1 MDRAQSLDRV
11 SEEESEKDEH
21 ENQQSEDCSP
31 ENDDGA
37 SEIVAGPGCITHETR
52 DEPVPSDREMDPP
65 QPDTEDTISQPI
77 PFQMGLTPQEEPQVE
92 DELTDWYE
100 TSASGAR
107 SSTTPAAKAKPAGRR
122 ERSPR
127 NLRNRQVARSIRPE
141 QKVHWNLQAQKRE
154 FEKTMTVEQMKMEWD
169 LQQTEYIQ
177 LNLDRQHAIMEQYP
191 KWHTKWSLLNDP
203 VGRGMSEVLNA
214 TIQNVRAQRKE
225 MKKARKVIPLDPF
238 HMQSEYTVLSAQLT
252 KLIDKQERSYQKVF
266 LNSICGQGELLNSTN
281 HILNTIEEMGQT
293 HRQHRRKNHSVNKIV
308 HNSPES
314 VHPWLPLIHQT
325 KLMEQEVPAYFQ
337 QGSNLQTQYVNE
349 EEVLQ
354 TTTCSTKD
362 LQEDMEGWKKAFEKE
377 LNSFDRLNV
386 KTDVWESTLDLR
398 KVEILPGKVVMV
410 KKPIGD
416 GTHLKKGRVVVC
428 GNFQQV
434 QPGEE
439 TCANTPSFPML
450 RTLIS
455 LASLQ
460 RWAVASWDVST
471 AFLYAQLPEDHVVY
485 CHPPNALIRLG
496 LVQPGV
502 VWKLNKALYGLR
514 TSPKAW
520 EEERD
525 EKLQNLTWSLN
536 GQQVGLCK
544 VDSTNCVWTIRE
556 KTPHGFQGE
565 PLGMVIAYVDD
576 LIAVGQQ
583 EQLDGMK
590 ASLDALYTMKTSG
603 TVPAEYTP
611 GIEPLKFLGCFIE
624 RISTGEIIMHQRSYI
639 EHCLKNNEMTQLKV
653 AKSLPCVDEKSPPED
668 AFDEHGHPTSFEED
682 KSMCQKYIGQ
692 LMWLTTRT
700 RPDIAAV
707 LGSLASQM
715 VVRPTYIKGCL
726 IHLWRYVLGTINL
739 NMYSFEPAPM
749 QYGSL
754 ILNVYVDASFA
765 SGGGRSRSGLAM
777 YLVNPTNGKE
787 SIIQWASRR
796 QTSMATS
803 APEAEV
809 SAMAEGFAASIFLFD
824 TLSEIGLVSGSG
836 PSSIMSM
843 KTDSAVALKQLGMQ
857 SVTVRTRTAAQ
868 KLNYL
873 RELIY
878 DDPQIE
884 PIYISG
890 DSQRADGL
898 TKILSGSALRECQ
911 EGLNLK
917 YPSEQNEGHDSQE
930 EKKKKAEKPEQAK
943 IGACIVSRQAEGE
956 SSSLDSTQVGSSD
969 SSVVLAPVC
978 LVCQEGQVQVRKSE
992 SMCIMF
998 SPRSH
1003 YMVREKGDKKKG
1015 RPGGE
1020 APEGQAHAHGPG
1032 PGVKQKQ
1039 EIAEAKMKALQHTG
1053 VPSSSSTSSSA
1064 KVPKTKGKQTSQ
1076 SVQEHQQADL
1086 AMSQASVTESASAA
1100 APAVES
1106 SSSSSSSSSTAVAA
1120 AVAALE
1126 SASSASELASVL
1138 EEALGA
1144 TPQDVQMTPQ
1154 IEEDRRVSSQSWA
1167 DITAQDEEEDQKSK
1181 KDQNTG
1187 VQTGDQELAWS
1198 RVLNMTDE
1206 DLRKDTSRVDR
1217 SQLNTY
1223 HFDASLVNTSPE
1235 ETSFSKPAELPAW
1248 TVREEFLNKLN
1259 ACKFLVVKAPTGSGK
1274 STIFPAL
1281 AAKVMPKDRV
1291 MCTQVKRN
1299 TTEAVCHST
1308 RKMWRRS
1315 PQDLVVGFKHGTSDR
1330 QTSANEKTRILFC
1343 TEGIAR
1349 NEIFAL
1355 DRTKVADTAIR
1366 GCRILLVDE
1375 AHSNNVDTE

>member
-1 MDRAQSLDRV
+1 
-11 SEEESEKDEH
+11 
-21 ENQQSEDCSP
+21 
-31 ENDDGA
+31 
-37 SEIVAGPGCITHETR
+37 
-52 DEPVPSDREMDPP
+52 
-65 QPDTEDTISQPI
+65 
-77 PFQMGLTPQEEPQVE
+77 
-92 DELTDWYE
+92 
-100 TSASGAR
+100 
-107 SSTTPAAKAKPAGRR
+107 
-122 ERSPR
+122 
-127 NLRNRQVARSIRPE
+127 
-141 QKVHWNLQAQKRE
+141 
-154 FEKTMTVEQMKMEWD
+154 
-169 LQQTEYIQ
+169 
-177 LNLDRQHAIMEQYP
+177 
-191 KWHTKWSLLNDP
+191 
-203 VGRGMSEVLNA
+203 
-214 TIQNVRAQRKE
+214 
-225 MKKARKVIPLDPF
+225 
-238 HMQSEYTVLSAQLT
+238 
-252 KLIDKQERSYQKVF
+252 
-266 LNSICGQGELLNSTN
+266 
-281 HILNTIEEMGQT
+281 
-293 HRQHRRKNHSVNKIV
+293 
-308 HNSPES
+308 
-314 VHPWLPLIHQT
+314 
-325 KLMEQEVPAYFQ
+325 
-337 QGSNLQTQYVNE
+337 
-349 EEVLQ
+349 
-354 TTTCSTKD
+354 
-362 LQEDMEGWKKAFEKE
+362 
-377 LNSFDRLNV
+377 
-386 KTDVWESTLDLR
+386 
-398 KVEILPGKVVMV
+398 MV

-485 CHPPNALIRLG
+485 CRPPNALIRLG

-525 EKLQNLTWSLN
+525 EKLQNLIWNLN
-536 GQQVGLCK
+536 EQQVGLCK

-556 KTPHGFQGE
+556 KTASGFQGE

-639 EHCLKNNEMTQLKV
+639 
-653 AKSLPCVDEKSPPED
+653 D
-668 AFDEHGHPTSFEED
+668 
-682 KSMCQKYIGQ
+682 
-692 LMWLTTRT
+692 
-700 RPDIAAV
+700 
-707 LGSLASQM
+707 
-715 VVRPTYIKGCL
+715 
-726 IHLWRYVLGTINL
+726 
-739 NMYSFEPAPM
+739 
-749 QYGSL
+749 
-754 ILNVYVDASFA
+754 
-765 SGGGRSRSGLAM
+765 
-777 YLVNPTNGKE
+777 PTNGKE

-843 KTDSAVALKQLGMQ
+843 KTDSAVALKQLGTQ

-884 PIYISG
+884 PICISG

-917 YPSEQNEGHDSQE
+917 YPSEQNEGHVSQE
-930 EKKKKAEKPEQAK
+930 EKNKKVKKSGQAK
-943 IGACIVSRQAEGE
+943 IGACIVSRQVEGE

-969 SSVVLAPVC
+969 NSAVLAPVC
-978 LVCQEGQVQVRKSE
+978 LACQEGQVQVRKSE

-998 SPRSH
+998 SHRSH
-1003 YMVREKGDKKKG
+1003 YMVREKGDKRKG

-1053 VPSSSSTSSSA
+1053 VPSSSSSSSSSTLSSKA
-1064 KVPKTKGKQTSQ
+1064 SKTKGKQTSQ

-1086 AMSQASVTESASAA
+1086 AMSQVSATAAASAA
-1100 APAVES
+1100 ETSTES
-1106 SSSSSSSSSTAVAA
+1106 SSPSSSAAA
-1120 AVAALE
+1120 AVAAID
-1126 SASSASELASVL
+1126 SASSVMELASVL

-1144 TPQDVQMTPQ
+1144 TPQDIQMDPQ
-1154 IEEDRRVSSQSWA
+1154 IKEDKRAPSQSWA
-1167 DITAQDEEEDQKSK
+1167 QMTAQDEEEDQRSK
-1181 KDQNTG
+1181 VDQDTG
-1187 VQTGDQELAWS
+1187 VRTGDQELAWS

-1206 DLRKDTSRVDR
+1206 DLRRDTSRVDR

-1223 HFDASLVNTSPE
+1223 HFDVSLANTSPE
-1235 ETSFSKPAELPAW
+1235 ETSFVKPADLPAW

-1259 ACKFLVVKAPTGSGK
+1259 ACKLLVVKAPTGSGK

-1281 AAKVMPKDRV
+1281 AAKVMPKERV

-1308 RKMWRRS
+1308 RRMWKRS
-1315 PQDLVVGFKHGTSDR
+1315 PHDLVVGFKHGTSDK
-1330 QTSANEKTRILFC
+1330 QASANEKTRILFC

-1355 DRTKVADTAIR
+1355 DRTKVSDTAIR
-1366 GCRILLVDE
+1366 GCRILLFK
-1375 AHSNNVDTE
+1375 

>member
-1 MDRAQSLDRV
+1 
-11 SEEESEKDEH
+11 
-21 ENQQSEDCSP
+21 
-31 ENDDGA
+31 
-37 SEIVAGPGCITHETR
+37 
-52 DEPVPSDREMDPP
+52 
-65 QPDTEDTISQPI
+65 
-77 PFQMGLTPQEEPQVE
+77 MGTTPQEESPPG

-100 TSASGAR
+100 NTSPSGAR
-107 SSTTPAAKAKPAGRR
+107 GSTEVTPAPKAKVIPRR

-127 NLRNRQVARSIRPE
+127 NLRNRQVARSIKPE
-141 QKVHWNLQAQKRE
+141 QRIHWNLQAQCRG
-154 FEKTMTVEQMKMEWD
+154 FDKTMTVEEMKMEWD
-169 LQQTEYIQ
+169 LQETEYIQ
-177 LNLDRQHAIMEQYP
+177 LNMDRQHAIMERYP
-191 KWHTKWSLLNDP
+191 KWHAKWSLLKDP
-203 VGRGMSEVLNA
+203 VGRGMTEVLSA

-225 MKKARKVIPLDPF
+225 LKKSRKVIPLDPF
-238 HMQSEYTVLSAQLT
+238 QMQTEYTVLSAQLT
-252 KLIDKQERSYQKVF
+252 KLVDKQERSYQRIF

-293 HRQHRRKNHSVNKIV
+293 HRQHKRRTHTTNRSVYEPSEPI
-308 HNSPES
+308 
-314 VHPWLPLIHQT
+314 HPWLPLIQQT
-325 KLMEQEVPAYFQ
+325 KLLEQEVPSFFQ
-337 QGSNLQTQYVNE
+337 EGNLQTQYVTE

-354 TTTCSTKD
+354 TTTCSTRD
-362 LQEDMEGWKKAFEKE
+362 LQEDMEGWKKAFTKE
-377 LNSFDRLNV
+377 LDSFERLGV

-398 KVEILPGKVVMV
+398 NVEILPGKVVMV

-485 CHPPNALIRLG
+485 CRPPNALIRLG

-525 EKLQNLTWSLN
+525 EKLQNLTWKVN
-536 GQQVGLCK
+536 DQQVGLCK

-556 KTPHGFQGE
+556 KTKHGFQGE

-603 TVPAEYTP
+603 TVPAEYSP
-611 GIEPLKFLGCFIE
+611 GLEPLKFLGCFIE
-624 RISTGEIIMHQRSYI
+624 RISTGEIVMHQRSYI
-639 EHCLKNNEMTQLKV
+639 EHCLKNNEMTQLKA
-653 AKSLPCVDEKSPPED
+653 AKGLPCVDEKSPPEE
-668 AFDEHGHPTSFEED
+668 AYDEHGHPTSFEED

-707 LGSLASQM
+707 LGILASQM
-715 VVRPTYIKGCL
+715 VIRPTYIRGCL
-726 IHLWRYVLGTINL
+726 VHLWRYVLGTIDL

-749 QYGSL
+749 HYGSL

-777 YLVNPTNGKE
+777 YLVNPSNGKE

-824 TLSEIGLVSGSG
+824 TLSEIGLVSGTG

-843 KTDSAVALKQLGMQ
+843 KTDSAVALKQLGTQ

-878 DDPQIE
+878 DDPQVE

-911 EGLNLK
+911 KGLNLL
-917 YPSEQNEGHDSQE
+917 YPSSQ
-930 EKKKKAEKPEQAK
+930 
-943 IGACIVSRQAEGE
+943 
-956 SSSLDSTQVGSSD
+956 
-969 SSVVLAPVC
+969 
-978 LVCQEGQVQVRKSE
+978 
-992 SMCIMF
+992 
-998 SPRSH
+998 
-1003 YMVREKGDKKKG
+1003 KG
-1015 RPGGE
+1015 R
-1020 APEGQAHAHGPG
+1020 
-1032 PGVKQKQ
+1032 
-1039 EIAEAKMKALQHTG
+1039 
-1053 VPSSSSTSSSA
+1053 SC
-1064 KVPKTKGKQTSQ
+1064 
-1076 SVQEHQQADL
+1076 
-1086 AMSQASVTESASAA
+1086 ES
-1100 APAVES
+1100 
-1106 SSSSSSSSSTAVAA
+1106 
-1120 AVAALE
+1120 
-1126 SASSASELASVL
+1126 
-1138 EEALGA
+1138 
-1144 TPQDVQMTPQ
+1144 
-1154 IEEDRRVSSQSWA
+1154 
-1167 DITAQDEEEDQKSK
+1167 
-1181 KDQNTG
+1181 
-1187 VQTGDQELAWS
+1187 
-1198 RVLNMTDE
+1198 
-1206 DLRKDTSRVDR
+1206 
-1217 SQLNTY
+1217 
-1223 HFDASLVNTSPE
+1223 
-1235 ETSFSKPAELPAW
+1235 
-1248 TVREEFLNKLN
+1248 
-1259 ACKFLVVKAPTGSGK
+1259 
-1274 STIFPAL
+1274 
-1281 AAKVMPKDRV
+1281 
-1291 MCTQVKRN
+1291 
-1299 TTEAVCHST
+1299 
-1308 RKMWRRS
+1308 
-1315 PQDLVVGFKHGTSDR
+1315 
-1330 QTSANEKTRILFC
+1330 
-1343 TEGIAR
+1343 
-1349 NEIFAL
+1349 
-1355 DRTKVADTAIR
+1355 
-1366 GCRILLVDE
+1366 
-1375 AHSNNVDTE
+1375 

>member
-1 MDRAQSLDRV
+1 
-11 SEEESEKDEH
+11 
-21 ENQQSEDCSP
+21 
-31 ENDDGA
+31 
-37 SEIVAGPGCITHETR
+37 
-52 DEPVPSDREMDPP
+52 
-65 QPDTEDTISQPI
+65 
-77 PFQMGLTPQEEPQVE
+77 
-92 DELTDWYE
+92 
-100 TSASGAR
+100 
-107 SSTTPAAKAKPAGRR
+107 
-122 ERSPR
+122 
-127 NLRNRQVARSIRPE
+127 
-141 QKVHWNLQAQKRE
+141 
-154 FEKTMTVEQMKMEWD
+154 
-169 LQQTEYIQ
+169 
-177 LNLDRQHAIMEQYP
+177 
-191 KWHTKWSLLNDP
+191 
-203 VGRGMSEVLNA
+203 
-214 TIQNVRAQRKE
+214 
-225 MKKARKVIPLDPF
+225 
-238 HMQSEYTVLSAQLT
+238 
-252 KLIDKQERSYQKVF
+252 
-266 LNSICGQGELLNSTN
+266 
-281 HILNTIEEMGQT
+281 
-293 HRQHRRKNHSVNKIV
+293 
-308 HNSPES
+308 
-314 VHPWLPLIHQT
+314 
-325 KLMEQEVPAYFQ
+325 
-337 QGSNLQTQYVNE
+337 
-349 EEVLQ
+349 
-354 TTTCSTKD
+354 
-362 LQEDMEGWKKAFEKE
+362 
-377 LNSFDRLNV
+377 
-386 KTDVWESTLDLR
+386 
-398 KVEILPGKVVMV
+398 
-410 KKPIGD
+410 
-416 GTHLKKGRVVVC
+416 
-428 GNFQQV
+428 
-434 QPGEE
+434 
-439 TCANTPSFPML
+439 ML

-485 CHPPNALIRLG
+485 CRPPNALIRLG

-525 EKLQNLTWSLN
+525 EKLQNLTWSPN

-544 VDSTNCVWTIRE
+544 VDSTTCVWTIRE

-639 EHCLKNNEMTQLKV
+639 EHCLRNNEMTQLKI

-707 LGSLASQM
+707 LGILASQM

-726 IHLWRYVLGTINL
+726 IHLWRYVLGTITL
-739 NMYSFEPAPM
+739 NMHSFEPAPM

-787 SIIQWASRR
+787 SVIQWASRR

-843 KTDSAVALKQLGMQ
+843 KTDSAVALKQLGTQ

-930 EKKKKAEKPEQAK
+930 EKNEKVKKSGQAK
-943 IGACIVSRQAEGE
+943 IGACIVSRQVEGE
-956 SSSLDSTQVGSSD
+956 SSSLDSTQVGSLDNSA
-969 SSVVLAPVC
+969 VLAPVC
-978 LVCQEGQVQVRKSE
+978 LACQEGQVQVRKSE

-998 SPRSH
+998 SHRSH

-1053 VPSSSSTSSSA
+1053 VPSSSSSTSSS
-1064 KVPKTKGKQTSQ
+1064 KVSKTKGKQTSQ

-1086 AMSQASVTESASAA
+1086 AMSQASATASASAA
-1100 APAVES
+1100 ATSAES
-1106 SSSSSSSSSTAVAA
+1106 SSPSSAAAAA
-1120 AVAALE
+1120 AVAALD
-1126 SASSASELASVL
+1126 SASSVMELASVL

-1144 TPQDVQMTPQ
+1144 TPQDIQMDPQ
-1154 IEEDRRVSSQSWA
+1154 IREDKRAPSQSWA
-1167 DITAQDEEEDQKSK
+1167 QMTAQDEEEDQRSK
-1181 KDQNTG
+1181 MDQDTG
-1187 VQTGDQELAWS
+1187 VRTGDQDLAWS

-1206 DLRKDTSRVDR
+1206 DLRRDTSRVDR

-1223 HFDASLVNTSPE
+1223 HFDVSLANTSPE
-1235 ETSFSKPAELPAW
+1235 ETSFVKPADLPAW

-1259 ACKFLVVKAPTGSGK
+1259 ACKLLVVKAPTGSGK

-1281 AAKVMPKDRV
+1281 AAKVMPKERV

-1308 RKMWRRS
+1308 RRMWKRS
-1315 PQDLVVGFKHGTSDR
+1315 PQDLVVGFKHGTSDK

-1355 DRTKVADTAIR
+1355 DRSEGIGHCDSR
-1366 GCRILLVDE
+1366 M
-1375 AHSNNVDTE
+1375 SNFVSG

>member
-1 MDRAQSLDRV
+1 
-11 SEEESEKDEH
+11 
-21 ENQQSEDCSP
+21 
-31 ENDDGA
+31 
-37 SEIVAGPGCITHETR
+37 
-52 DEPVPSDREMDPP
+52 
-65 QPDTEDTISQPI
+65 
-77 PFQMGLTPQEEPQVE
+77 
-92 DELTDWYE
+92 
-100 TSASGAR
+100 
-107 SSTTPAAKAKPAGRR
+107 
-122 ERSPR
+122 
-127 NLRNRQVARSIRPE
+127 
-141 QKVHWNLQAQKRE
+141 
-154 FEKTMTVEQMKMEWD
+154 
-169 LQQTEYIQ
+169 
-177 LNLDRQHAIMEQYP
+177 
-191 KWHTKWSLLNDP
+191 
-203 VGRGMSEVLNA
+203 
-214 TIQNVRAQRKE
+214 
-225 MKKARKVIPLDPF
+225 
-238 HMQSEYTVLSAQLT
+238 
-252 KLIDKQERSYQKVF
+252 
-266 LNSICGQGELLNSTN
+266 
-281 HILNTIEEMGQT
+281 
-293 HRQHRRKNHSVNKIV
+293 
-308 HNSPES
+308 
-314 VHPWLPLIHQT
+314 
-325 KLMEQEVPAYFQ
+325 
-337 QGSNLQTQYVNE
+337 
-349 EEVLQ
+349 
-354 TTTCSTKD
+354 
-362 LQEDMEGWKKAFEKE
+362 
-377 LNSFDRLNV
+377 
-386 KTDVWESTLDLR
+386 
-398 KVEILPGKVVMV
+398 MV

-471 AFLYAQLPEDHVVY
+471 AFLYAQLPDDHVVY
-485 CHPPNALIRLG
+485 CRPPNALIRLG
-496 LVQPGV
+496 LVKPGV
-502 VWKLNKALYGLR
+502 VWKLHKALYGLR
-514 TSPKAW
+514 TSKAW

-525 EKLQNLTWSLN
+525 EKLQNLTWNLN

-556 KTPHGFQGE
+556 KTTHGFQGE

-624 RISTGEIIMHQRSYI
+624 RISTEEIVMHQRSYI
-639 EHCLKNNEMTQLKV
+639 EHCLKNNEMTHLKV
-653 AKSLPCVDEKSPPED
+653 ARSLPCVDEKSPPDD
-668 AFDEHGHPTSFEED
+668 AYDEHGHPTSFEED

-707 LGSLASQM
+707 LGILASQM
-715 VVRPTYIKGCL
+715 VIRPTYIKGCL
-726 IHLWRYVLGTINL
+726 IHLWRYVLGTIDL

-754 ILNVYVDASFA
+754 ILNVYVDACFA

-777 YLVNPTNGKE
+777 YLVNPSSGKE

-843 KTDSAVALKQLGMQ
+843 KTDSAVSLKQLGTQ

-878 DDPQIE
+878 DDPQVE

-911 EGLNLK
+911 RGLNLIC
-917 YPSEQNEGHDSQE
+917 PSMQNEEHDSQE
-930 EKKKKAEKPEQAK
+930 ETKKEAKKPEQAK
-943 IGACIVSRQAEGE
+943 ISACIVNRQAEGE

-969 SSVVLAPVC
+969 NSAVLAPVC
-978 LVCQEGQVQVRKSE
+978 LACQEGQVQVRKSE

-998 SPRSH
+998 CHRRN
-1003 YMVREKGDKKKG
+1003 YMVQDKANKKKG

-1039 EIAEAKMKALQHTG
+1039 EIAEARMKALQHTE
-1053 VPSSSSTSSSA
+1053 VPSSSTSSASKSIKA
-1064 KVPKTKGKQTSQ
+1064 QGKTSQ
-1076 SVQEHQQADL
+1076 PKRGMPSSEIDQTAEL
-1086 AMSQASVTESASAA
+1086 ETSQATATESSASASAA
-1100 APAVES
+1100 AES
-1106 SSSSSSSSSTAVAA
+1106 SALATAS
-1120 AVAALE
+1120 ALE
-1126 SASSASELASVL
+1126 SA
-1138 EEALGA
+1138 LGIA
-1144 TPQDVQMTPQ
+1144 AQDMDVNVPVQQAEQITPRT
-1154 IEEDRRVSSQSWA
+1154 WA
-1167 DITAQDEEEDQKSK
+1167 EITDQDEEEQKKSIDDQ
-1181 KDQNTG
+1181 DTG
-1187 VQTGDQELAWS
+1187 IRTGDREFAWS
-1198 RVLNMTDE
+1198 RVLKMTDQ
-1206 DLRKDTSRVDR
+1206 DLRSDTSTVDR
-1217 SQLNTY
+1217 SQVNTY
-1223 HFDASLVNTSPE
+1223 HFDMSLMNTSPQE
-1235 ETSFSKPAELPAW
+1235 VSFVRPEPLPAW
-1248 TVREEFLNKLN
+1248 TVRKEFLTKLN
-1259 ACKFLVVKAPTGSGK
+1259 ACKFLIVKAPTGSGK

-1281 AAKVMPKDRV
+1281 AAKVMPKERV

-1299 TTEAVCHST
+1299 TTEAVCQST
-1308 RKMWRRS
+1308 RRMWKRS
-1315 PQDLVVGFKHGTSDR
+1315 PQDLVVGFKHGMADKQS
-1330 QTSANEKTRILFC
+1330 SANEKKRILFC

-1349 NEIFAL
+1349 NEILSL
-1355 DRTKVADTAIR
+1355 DRNKISDTAIR
-1366 GCRILLVDE
+1366 GCKVLLVDE
-1375 AHSNNVDTE
+1375 AHSNNVDTELIIASVLTRLNSMHNFKLVVMSATLDVSSFYQHAYEAGVDRNAVDHVIMEERTKTIEHFVLRPSEAARDNLEMAVRAVVQFHNANPKTYKKTDEGTLLVFVSGKAEIAAFIDILTNLQNRGFTANLYPYGFHADLSYKDKEVLTEYPINGCR